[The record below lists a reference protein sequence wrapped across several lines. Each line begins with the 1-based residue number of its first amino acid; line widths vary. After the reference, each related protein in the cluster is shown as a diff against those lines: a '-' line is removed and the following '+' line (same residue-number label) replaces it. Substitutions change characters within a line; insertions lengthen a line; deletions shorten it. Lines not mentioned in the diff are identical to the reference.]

1 MWWARSGDV
10 FRLVANYRCDTRFE
24 IFERFDWPLHGLSGV
39 VVKLA

>member
-1 MWWARSGDV
+1 MWSQCSGDV
-10 FRLVANYRCDTRFE
+10 FTLVAHDCCDARFE